1 MGGDQRE
8 RGGQAPKEAQS
19 LTGIDHRATAHT
31 GREAE
36 EHNLAGVREQPAL
49 PDAGKV
55 RRGTGDT
62 VTSAIRGQL
71 RSGVLKH
78 GCTFGSFGEPG
89 TNVDAQATPQAG

>member
-1 MGGDQRE
+1 MAKPQKKHSHSQE
-8 RGGQAPKEAQS
+8 STTEPQ
-19 LTGIDHRATAHT
+19 LT

-49 PDAGKV
+49 PDTGKA

-78 GCTFGSFGEPG
+78 GCTFGSFGELG